1 MNIVVLIK
9 QVPST
14 TNARM
19 DPKTGVML
27 RDASDTVLNPLD
39 ENAITEA
46 VKIKQM
52 HPGTIVTVLT
62 MGPES
67 AQKVLFEACARGAD
81 QGVLLSHRA
90 FGGSDTIATARVLAA
105 AIRKLGPFDLILAGE
120 KATDGETGQ
129 TGPMTATLLDVPV
142 LTFIRQLSIEGNKI
156 RAQRLV
162 EEGTEEIEI
171 RLPAMFTVIRDIND
185 PPLPTLRKYVMAK
198 KLSFPIWG
206 PADIGV
212 KDTDVGLKGSS
223 TRVAKVFSPKL
234 ARNTTFYHT
243 DTEEKATVA
252 VRAVLEL
259 LNSRDLMNKGEAY
272 GH

>member
-52 HPGTIVTVLT
+52 HPGSTVTVLT

-81 QGVLLSHRA
+81 KSNRPNRQNRRPQDIYWRRG
-90 FGGSDTIATARVLAA
+90 
-105 AIRKLGPFDLILAGE
+105 
-120 KATDGETGQ
+120 
-129 TGPMTATLLDVPV
+129 
-142 LTFIRQLSIEGNKI
+142 IRQNPTPG
-156 RAQRLV
+156 
-162 EEGTEEIEI
+162 
-171 RLPAMFTVIRDIND
+171 RDDYI
-185 PPLPTLRKYVMAK
+185 
-198 KLSFPIWG
+198 
-206 PADIGV
+206 
-212 KDTDVGLKGSS
+212 
-223 TRVAKVFSPKL
+223 
-234 ARNTTFYHT
+234 
-243 DTEEKATVA
+243 
-252 VRAVLEL
+252 
-259 LNSRDLMNKGEAY
+259 
-272 GH
+272 